1 MQAWNAAEHTHAV
14 TVQALPQLLAREPQ
28 NHAAQAIQLAHDVAV
43 PADACCPAARLQE
56 GGYSVDDAGP
66 ARHDSRPEGGRS
78 AAAALGLAGTLCP
91 AEQPTPTGLC
101 APTLYV
107 CVCVC
112 LWWVGGWVGGQDG
125 HQQQTSRRC
134 LLSNPPVRLC
144 VQPTRSKSSKA
155 EGCSGKTPQS
165 TCWLWARSGHRS
177 GRATC
182 LRACLIR
189 NCSCCTLHAAELRLE
204 GAAARGSQHE
214 PADAARPDGE
224 PS

>member
-14 TVQALPQLLAREPQ
+14 TVQALPQLLAREHQ

-43 PADACCPAARLQE
+43 PADACCLAARLQE

-107 CVCVC
+107 CV
-112 LWWVGGWVGGQDG
+112 WWVGGWRARMATNSKPRAGVCSA
-125 HQQQTSRRC
+125 TRLSAC
-134 LLSNPPVRLC
+134 VCSLLDQR
-144 VQPTRSKSSKA
+144 
-155 EGCSGKTPQS
+155 
-165 TCWLWARSGHRS
+165 
-177 GRATC
+177 
-182 LRACLIR
+182 
-189 NCSCCTLHAAELRLE
+189 
-204 GAAARGSQHE
+204 AARLRDALARTRKALAGFGPE
-214 PADAARPDGE
+214 AVIALGVPPACAHA
-224 PS
+224 